1 MDGAKTGCYAKKRG
15 EKRTQWRFALIGSSL
30 YPSKKIFS
38 TVFSIEKKINERTDS
53 SGRVLKKK
61 KNLIFI
67 ASMKILFDA

>member
-1 MDGAKTGCYAKKRG
+1 MDGAKTGCYAKKKG
-15 EKRTQWRFALIGSSL
+15 GKRTQWRFALIGSSL

-38 TVFSIEKKINERTDS
+38 IVFSIEKKINKRIDS
-53 SGRVLKKK
+53 SDRVLKK